1 MLYSFCTQPKMLLDQ
16 IVRLENLK
24 FWKASSK
31 VINCEICK
39 MQPWIRC
46 QNWII
51 WPLSYEGRVPRR
63 LECNSDQI
71 VRSKILN
78 FEMLLLKLVIICE
91 NLEKETLNTQLE
103 LKHFATSYEGIV
115 VEEWNVIQNSVT

>member
-51 WPLSYEGRVPRR
+51 LPLPYEGRVPRR

-78 FEMLLLKLVIICE
+78 FQILLLKSVITCE
-91 NLEKETLNTQLE
+91 NLEKETLNSQPE
-103 LKHFATSYEGIV
+103 LKHFAASYEGIV
-115 VEEWNVIQNSVT
+115 VKEWNVIQNSVT

>member
-1 MLYSFCTQPKMLLDQ
+1 MLYSFCTQPKILLDQ
-16 IVRLENLK
+16 IVRSETLK

-39 MQPWIRC
+39 MQPWICC

-51 WPLSYEGRVPRR
+51 LPLPCEGRVPRR

-78 FEMLLLKLVIICE
+78 FEMLLLKLVVICE
-91 NLEKETLNTQLE
+91 NLEKATLNTQLE
-103 LKHFATSYEGIV
+103 LKHFVASYEGIV
-115 VEEWNVIQNSVT
+115 VKEWNVIQNSIT

>member
-1 MLYSFCTQPKMLLDQ
+1 MLLDQ
-16 IVRLENLK
+16 IVRSETLK

-51 WPLSYEGRVPRR
+51 WPLPYEGRVPRR

-91 NLEKETLNTQLE
+91 NLEKATLNTQPE
-103 LKHFATSYEGIV
+103 LKHFAASYEGIV